1 MAHANEC
8 ESRRDSRRAVAA
20 RNGACR
26 GGAKLAIA
34 MTAMIGALAASL
46 PASAAEFD
54 LSKATVED
62 IQAAFDSGKLSAERL
77 VQMYQARIA
86 AYDRTGPNIGAVIAV
101 NEHALEQAR
110 ALDKERKEKGPRG
123 PLHGIPVVL
132 KDNIDTVDMPTT
144 GGSFV
149 LDGARPAADAPI
161 VRRLREAG
169 AIIFA
174 KVNLDDFAAGG
185 SGFSSVAG
193 QTRNPYNPEYTPL
206 GSSGGSGAAVAAWF
220 APISLGTDTGGS
232 LRSPSSVNGVYGLK
246 PTLGLLARTGVIP
259 TCYSFD
265 AVGPLARNVTDLAAV
280 LGPMT
285 GVDDEDRE
293 TSKSISVAHRD
304 YSVFLKRKTLEG
316 IRIGVM
322 REGTGADPEVDRL
335 FIEALARL
343 KGLGAEI
350 VDPVAYPPQV
360 INGAIRRAVVKV
372 VCDTE
377 KEIYFDKYLAQL
389 PGNYP
394 KTLQELATLG
404 FALKEPQG
412 KYGPHPIVYDGLIK
426 RLTTG
431 QGMDSLAYR
440 SAKEHGIDMIRMGV
454 MGIFEEKKLDVLVYP
469 TRPRR
474 PHRIIPDEPITGR
487 SAPVPPASSPSMGV
501 GLTNIGNI
509 TGFPDLVAPAG
520 LTSEGLP
527 VSISF
532 FGPAFSEPLLLSIAY
547 AYEQSMPPLPLP
559 PYTPKLRG
567 EVFKY

>member
-1 MAHANEC
+1 M
-8 ESRRDSRRAVAA
+8 AVAA
-20 RNGACR
+20 
-26 GGAKLAIA
+26 
-34 MTAMIGALAASL
+34 IGMSAYANAAQ
-46 PASAAEFD
+46 FD
-54 LSKATVED
+54 LSTATVED
-62 IQAAFDSGKLSAERL
+62 VQAAFDSGKLTAERL
-77 VQMYQARIA
+77 VQLYQARIA
-86 AYDRTGPNIGAVIAV
+86 AYDRTGPGIGAVITV

-110 ALDKERKEKGPRG
+110 ALDQERKAKGPRG
-123 PLHGIPVVL
+123 PLHGVPVVL

-149 LDGARPAADAPI
+149 LDGAQPAADAPI

-169 AIIFA
+169 AIIFG

-193 QTRNPYNPEYTPL
+193 QTRNPYNPEFTPL
-206 GSSGGSGAAVAAWF
+206 GSSGGSGAALAAWF
-220 APISLGTDTGGS
+220 APLALGTDTGGS

-246 PTLGLLARTGVIP
+246 PTLGLVSRTGIIP

-265 AVGPLARNVTDLAAV
+265 AAGPMARNVTDLAAM

-285 GVDDEDRE
+285 GADDEDRE

-304 YSVFLKRKTLEG
+304 YSVFLKRRSLEG
-316 IRIGVM
+316 LRIGVM
-322 REGTGADPEVDRL
+322 REGTGADAEVDRL
-335 FIEALARL
+335 FNEALERL

-350 VDPVAYPPQV
+350 VDPVRYPPQV
-360 INGAIRRAVVKV
+360 MNGAIRAAIVKV

-377 KEIYFDKYLAQL
+377 KVVYFDRYLGQL

-394 KTLQELATLG
+394 KTLQALATRG
-404 FALKEPQG
+404 FELKEPDG
-412 KYGPHPIVYDGLIK
+412 KYGPHPIIYEGLIR

-487 SAPVPPASSPSMGV
+487 SAPTPPASSPSMGV

-547 AYEQSMPPLPLP
+547 AYEQATPALPLP

-567 EVFKY
+567 EVFRY

>member
-1 MAHANEC
+1 MTRGNEGKA
-8 ESRRDSRRAVAA
+8 RRILRRALPDLRRCA
-20 RNGACR
+20 RR
-26 GGAKLAIA
+26 IA
-34 MTAMIGALAASL
+34 MAAATLGALVCGL
-46 PASAAEFD
+46 NASAAEFD
-54 LSKATVED
+54 LSRATIED
-62 IQAAFDSGKLSAERL
+62 INAAFDAGVLSAEQL
-77 VQMYQARIA
+77 VKLYLARIE
-86 AYDRTGPNIGAVIAV
+86 AYDKKGPAINAIINV
-101 NEHALEQAR
+101 NPRALEDAR
-110 ALDKERKEKGPRG
+110 ALDRERREKGPRS

-149 LDGARPAADAPI
+149 LDGAQPAADAP
-161 VRRLREAG
+161 VVSRLREAG

-185 SGFSSVAG
+185 SGFSSVSG

-206 GSSGGSGAAVAAWF
+206 GSSGGSGAALAAWF
-220 APISLGTDTGGS
+220 APLSLGTDTGGS

-246 PTLGLLARTGVIP
+246 PTLGLLSRTGVIP

-265 AVGPLARNVTDLAAV
+265 AVGPMARNVTDLATM

-285 GVDDEDRE
+285 GVDEEDRE

-304 YSVFLKRKTLEG
+304 YSVFLKRKSLVG
-316 IRIGVM
+316 VRIGVM

-335 FIEALARL
+335 FNEALARL
-343 KGLGAEI
+343 KKLGAEI
-350 VDPVAYPPQV
+350 VYPVYYPPQV
-360 INGAIRRAVVKV
+360 INGAMRRAVVKV

-377 KEIYFDKYLAQL
+377 KVVYFDKYLAQL
-389 PGNYP
+389 PGDYP

-412 KYGPHPIVYDGLIK
+412 KYGPHPIVYEGLIK

-440 SAKEHGIDMIRMGV
+440 SAKEHGIEIIRMGV

-474 PHRIIPDEPITGR
+474 PHRIIPDEPLTGR
-487 SAPVPPASSPSMGV
+487 SIPTPPASSPSMGV

-547 AYEQSMPPLPLP
+547 AYEQATPPLPLP
-559 PYTPKLRG
+559 KHTPKLRG

>member
-1 MAHANEC
+1 MMN
-8 ESRRDSRRAVAA
+8 RFRRA
-20 RNGACR
+20 
-26 GGAKLAIA
+26 
-34 MTAMIGALAASL
+34 ALAAAMCVALS
-46 PASAAEFD
+46 PVAHAAEFD
-54 LSKATVED
+54 LSRATVED
-62 IQAAFDSGKLSAERL
+62 IQAAFDSGKLTAERL
-77 VQMYQARIA
+77 VKLYQARID
-86 AYDRTGPNIGAVIAV
+86 AYDRAGPQIAAVIAV
-101 NEHALEQAR
+101 NKHAIEQAR
-110 ALDKERKEKGPRG
+110 ALDRERKEKGPRG

-132 KDNIDTVDMPTT
+132 KDNIDTYDMPTT

-149 LDGARPAADAPI
+149 LDGAQPAEDAPI

-185 SGFSSVAG
+185 SGFSSVSG
-193 QTRNPYNPEYTPL
+193 QTRNPYNPNYTPL
-206 GSSGGSGAAVAAWF
+206 GSSGGSGAALAAWF
-220 APISLGTDTGGS
+220 APLSIGTDTGGS

-246 PTLGLLARTGVIP
+246 PTLGLLSRTGIIP

-265 AVGPLARNVTDLAAV
+265 AAGPMARNVTDLAAM

-285 GVDDEDRE
+285 GADDKDRD
-293 TSKSISVAHRD
+293 TSASIGLAHRD
-304 YSVFLKRKTLEG
+304 YSAFLKRQSLAG
-316 IRIGVM
+316 VRIGVM
-322 REGTGADPEVDRL
+322 REGTGADAEVDRV
-335 FIEALARL
+335 FEEALERL
-343 KGLGAEI
+343 KSLGAEI
-350 VDPVAYPPQV
+350 VDPVFYPPQV
-360 INGAIRRAVVKV
+360 LNGAARRAVVKV

-377 KEIYFDKYLAQL
+377 KLVYFDEYLQNL

-394 KTLQELATLG
+394 KTLEALAKRGLELR
-404 FALKEPQG
+404 EPKG
-412 KYGPHPIVYDGLIK
+412 KYGPHPVVYDGLVK

-440 SAKEHGIDMIRMGV
+440 SAKMHGIEMMRTGV

-474 PHRIIPDEPITGR
+474 PHEIIPDEPMTGR
-487 SAPVPPASSPSMGV
+487 SAPTPPSSSPNLGV

-547 AYEQSMPPLPLP
+547 AYEQATPPLPLP
-559 PYTPKLRG
+559 AHTPKLRG
-567 EVFKY
+567 EVFEY

>member
-1 MAHANEC
+1 MC
-8 ESRRDSRRAVAA
+8 AVV
-20 RNGACR
+20 
-26 GGAKLAIA
+26 
-34 MTAMIGALAASL
+34 S
-46 PASAAEFD
+46 PASQAAQFD
-54 LSKATVED
+54 LSNATVEEV
-62 IQAAFDSGKLSAERL
+62 QAAFDSGKLTAERL
-77 VQMYQARIA
+77 VALYQARIA
-86 AYDRTGPNIGAVIAV
+86 AYDRTGPQIGAVIAV
-101 NEHALEQAR
+101 NEHAIEQAR
-110 ALDKERKEKGPRG
+110 ALDRERKEKGPRG

-132 KDNIDTVDMPTT
+132 KDNIDTFDMPTT

-149 LDGARPAADAPI
+149 LDGAQPAADAPI

-185 SGFSSVAG
+185 SGFSSVSG
-193 QTRNPYNPEYTPL
+193 QTRNPYNPAFTPL
-206 GSSGGSGAAVAAWF
+206 GSSGGSGAALAAWF
-220 APISLGTDTGGS
+220 APLSLGTDTGGS

-246 PTLGLLARTGVIP
+246 PTLGLLSRTGIIP

-265 AVGPLARNVTDLAAV
+265 AVGPMARNVTDLAAM

-285 GVDDEDRE
+285 GADDADRD
-293 TSKSISVAHRD
+293 TSASIGLAHRD
-304 YSVFLKRKTLEG
+304 YSGFLKRKSLAG
-316 IRIGVM
+316 LRIGVM

-335 FIEALARL
+335 FNEALERL

-350 VDPVAYPPQV
+350 VDPVSYPPQV
-360 INGAIRRAVVKV
+360 LNGAARRAVVKV

-377 KEIYFDKYLAQL
+377 KVVYFDEYLAQL
-389 PGNYP
+389 PGDYP
-394 KTLQELATLG
+394 KTLQELATRG
-404 FALKEPQG
+404 AALREPDG
-412 KYGPHPIVYDGLIK
+412 KYGPHPVIYEGLIK

-440 SAKEHGIDMIRMGV
+440 SAKVHGIEMMRTGV
-454 MGIFEEKKLDVLVYP
+454 MGIFEEQKLDVLVYP

-474 PHRIIPDEPITGR
+474 PHEIIPDEPITGR
-487 SAPVPPASSPSMGV
+487 SAPVPPASSPNVGV

-532 FGPAFSEPLLLSIAY
+532 FGPAFSEPLLLSVAY
-547 AYEQSMPPLPLP
+547 AYEQAKPRLPLP
-559 PYTPKLRG
+559 PHTPKLRG